1 MTNVENSLKVFC
13 ILRVTIKFTLEQNH
27 INMRN
32 VVKPSSCP
40 LYLLYI
46 WKPMIESFHVNTVV
60 TFLLDLRLGHIENL
74 TLERVLFYLS
84 NVENTLN
91 VPYDFSVIKIFTLD

>member
-1 MTNVENSLKVFC
+1 
-13 ILRVTIKFTLEQNH
+13 
-27 INMRN
+27 MRN
-32 VVKPSSCP
+32 VVKPSSCL

-60 TFLLDLRLGHIENL
+60 TFLLDLRLGHIKNL
-74 TLERVLFYLS
+74 LLERVLFYLS

-91 VPYDFSVIKIFTLD
+91 VPYDFSVTKIFTLD